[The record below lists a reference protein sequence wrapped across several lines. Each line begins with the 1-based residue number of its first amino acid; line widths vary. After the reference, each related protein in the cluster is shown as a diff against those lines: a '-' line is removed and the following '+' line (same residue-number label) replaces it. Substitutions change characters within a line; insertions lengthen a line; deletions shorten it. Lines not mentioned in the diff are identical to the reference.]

1 MATKQIAGNGIT
13 ATPPR
18 FAGGPYVLAT
28 AAVVG
33 SALLRLAVDPFAHDE
48 APLLIFAFG
57 VVIAGLYGGFSAGI
71 AATILSVP
79 VADYLFIQPRYTFFV
94 YDPPSQSIMLI
105 AFALLGLLL
114 SGIIER
120 LNRAREHLRR
130 TTVDLTAANAQLVEN
145 DRQLAKSEERFRMAT
160 EAANEAIW
168 EWNLETRTVVWSETY
183 AKNYGRP
190 SAAEPGM
197 EWWKNNIH
205 PEERESVVVSLRAAV
220 DGTGDAWASEYRFRR
235 VDGTWAHIYDRAR
248 IARNADGSAWRAIG
262 AMLDVTETVLARKA
276 LQDSEVRLATLA
288 AMVPEILY
296 TAAPNGTPDYVS
308 RRFAEYSGQPVE
320 ELQGQGW
327 LNVVHPDDRQLVAS
341 TWMNS
346 VQSGTEY
353 EANFR
358 LRRADGSYRWFQ
370 GHAVPM
376 LSPEGEVQKWFGI
389 FADIHD
395 RKVMELELSKQTA
408 QLLGSNKLLNQFA
421 YAVSH
426 DLQEP
431 LRMIGSYTQLLA
443 RRNEGKLGAD
453 SDQFI
458 RFVMNGV
465 DRMRRLIHDLLE
477 YSRTG
482 NEPVGDKVATD
493 ATLILGLALQQLQLR
508 IKESGARITFDK
520 LPTVVANQDL
530 LLRVFQNVIG
540 NAIKYSDERPA
551 EIHVSCHRE
560 ATEWVFSVKDN
571 GIGIDPQYHDRI
583 FEPFQRLQHGRE
595 YTGTGVGLAI
605 CRQIV
610 ERHGGRMWVESA
622 EGNGSTFM
630 FTIPVSQ
637 VTDVPLSPEDSHHS
651 QAEALYRAHSFHGR

>member
-1 MATKQIAGNGIT
+1 MKTKPIDEDSITGI
-13 ATPPR
+13 PPR

-28 AAVVG
+28 AAVIG

-57 VVIAGLYGGFSAGI
+57 VVIAGLYGGFGAGI
-71 AATILSVP
+71 AATILSIP

-120 LNRAREHLRR
+120 LNRAREHLRK
-130 TTVDLTAANAQLVEN
+130 TALDLAAANAQLVEN
-145 DRQLAKSEERFRMAT
+145 DRRLAKSEERFRMAT

-168 EWNLETRTVVWSETY
+168 EWNLETRITVRTETY

-190 SAAEPGM
+190 SGAESDM
-197 EWWKNNIH
+197 EWWKDNIH
-205 PEERESVVVSLRAAV
+205 PEEREPVVESLRAAV
-220 DGTGDAWASEYRFRR
+220 DGTTNSWASEYRFHRA
-235 VDGTWAHIYDRAR
+235 DGTWAHIYDRAC
-248 IARNADGSAWRAIG
+248 IARDADGKAWRVIG
-262 AMLDVTETVLARKA
+262 ALLDVTETVLARRA
-276 LQDSEVRLATLA
+276 LQESEVRLSTLA

-296 TAAPNGTPDYVS
+296 TATPDGTPDYVS

-320 ELQGQGW
+320 ALQGQGW
-327 LNVVHPDDRQLVAS
+327 LNVVHQDDRPLVMSA
-341 TWMNS
+341 WMNS

-358 LRRADGSYRWFQ
+358 LPRADGAYRWFQ
-370 GHAVPM
+370 GHSVPM

-389 FADIHD
+389 FTDIHD
-395 RKVMELELSKQTA
+395 RKLLELGLSQRTA
-408 QLLGSNKLLNQFA
+408 QLLRSNERLNRFA

-443 RRNEGKLGAD
+443 RRNEGKLGDD

-458 RFVMNGV
+458 RFVLNGV
-465 DRMRRLIHDLLE
+465 ERMRKLIHDLLE
-477 YSRTG
+477 YSKSG
-482 NEPVGDKVATD
+482 NEPVGAKVATD
-493 ATLILGLALQQLQLR
+493 ANLILGLALQQLQLR
-508 IKESGARITFDK
+508 IEETGAKITFDQ
-520 LPTVVANQDL
+520 LPTVMANRDL
-530 LLRVFQNVIG
+530 LMRVFQNLIS
-540 NAIKYSDERPA
+540 NAIKYSDEGRA
-551 EIHVSCHRE
+551 EIHVSCKCE
-560 ATEWVFSVKDN
+560 VAEWVFSVRDN
-571 GIGIDPQYHDRI
+571 GIGIDPQYYDRI
-583 FEPFQRLQHGRE
+583 FEPFQRLRHSRE

-605 CRQIV
+605 CKEII

-622 EGNGSTFM
+622 EGKGSIFL
-630 FTIPVSQ
+630 FTIPASQ
-637 VTDVPLSPEDSHHS
+637 HC
-651 QAEALYRAHSFHGR
+651 